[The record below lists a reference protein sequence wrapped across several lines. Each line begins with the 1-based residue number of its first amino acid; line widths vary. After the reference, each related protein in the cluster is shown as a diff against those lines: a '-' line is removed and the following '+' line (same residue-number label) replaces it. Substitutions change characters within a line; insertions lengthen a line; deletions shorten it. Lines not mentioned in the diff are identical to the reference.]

1 MSFTGTVGRE
11 EIAMIASKKLPS
23 PSSYGKP
30 NGDDGWEDPK
40 LKMLQKYMCFH
51 RFAGDSDKQ
60 ATPVVLLDPILA
72 QVSHDC
78 QRAIPLQLTAHS
90 PLLWHQKCLKHILGG
105 IKG

>member
-1 MSFTGTVGRE
+1 
-11 EIAMIASKKLPS
+11 MIASKKLPS

-30 NGDDGWEDPK
+30 NGDNGWEDPK
-40 LKMLQKYMCFH
+40 LKVLQKYMCFH

-60 ATPVVLLDPILA
+60 ATLVVLLDPILA

-78 QRAIPLQLTAHS
+78 EHATPTAAAAILPLWWL
-90 PLLWHQKCLKHILGG
+90 PKCLKRMLGG